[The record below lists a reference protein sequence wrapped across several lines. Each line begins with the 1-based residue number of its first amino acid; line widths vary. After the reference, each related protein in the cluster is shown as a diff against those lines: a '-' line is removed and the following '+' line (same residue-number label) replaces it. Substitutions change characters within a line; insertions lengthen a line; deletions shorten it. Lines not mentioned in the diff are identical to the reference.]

1 MKATK
6 LFCFLLTAVFLF
18 TACSSSQQ
26 QENSNH
32 EKFIYRMADGTSLDW
47 NTSIGVPVKVN
58 LVSGKTTSVCID
70 PLCMHDSAECP
81 FFECYG
87 CAADGWILFFRRGW
101 TMRTENGTEGSEK
114 LCTYNAATG
123 EVHVLHDSSDAIV
136 YAGIHK
142 NTLYY
147 YLAQFS
153 FDEDTPYCIYRLYR
167 ADGVSGTVT
176 ELPLDKAY
184 KTVGG
189 YTSNSDYP
197 NILSIEDDRIYWKAY
212 TEDGGEVCYMTDLDG
227 QNRQE
232 LSAGSA
238 HGVVFHN
245 GWSYSIKGVSELI
258 DPDAG
263 RTPENLINT
272 YTLYRT
278 SLTDSTEEIVSE
290 GLNTP
295 NFLVTDR
302 YIFTM
307 DSFSSETKG
316 STQILHGCRI
326 YQMNHDGSART
337 VIAEN
342 EDDSFIGQQFGHN
355 AVMFGCYE
363 DAETTYLAFFFA
375 EINADGETVLSG
387 NTLILNTATGEFTV
401 SDSVG

>member
-6 LFCFLLTAVFLF
+6 LFCILLTVVFLF
-18 TACSSSQQ
+18 TACTSSEQ

-101 TMRTENGTEGSEK
+101 TMRTENGMEGSEK

-123 EVHVLHDSSDAIV
+123 EVHVLHESSDTIV

-153 FDEDTPYCIYRLYR
+153 FDEETPYCLYRLYR
-167 ADGVSGTVT
+167 ADGVSGTIT

-184 KTVGG
+184 QTVGG

-197 NILSIEDDRIYWKAY
+197 NILSIEDDRIYWKSH

-232 LSAGSA
+232 LAAVSAL
-238 HGVVFHN
+238 GVAFHD

-258 DPDAG
+258 DPEVG
-263 RTPENLINT
+263 RIPENLINT

-278 SLTDSTEEIVSE
+278 SLTDETEEIVSE
-290 GLNTP
+290 GMNTP
-295 NFLVTDR
+295 NFIVTDR

-307 DSFSSETKG
+307 DSLIAETKG
-316 STQILHGCRI
+316 STELLHGCRI
-326 YQMNHDGSART
+326 WKMNPDGSERT
-337 VIAEN
+337 VISET
-342 EDDSFIGQQFGHN
+342 EDYSFIGLRFQHDS
-355 AVMFGCYE
+355 VMFGYYE
-363 DAETTYLAFFFA
+363 DAEAEYLAFFFA
-375 EINADGETVLSG
+375 EANTDGETALSG

-401 SDSVG
+401 SEYIG

>member
-1 MKATK
+1 MKLTK
-6 LFCFLLTAVFLF
+6 LLCIIFTAIYLF
-18 TACSSSQQ
+18 TACSSSVG

-32 EKFIYRMADGTSLDW
+32 EKFIYRMADGGALDW
-47 NTSIGVPVKVN
+47 NTSIGVPRKVN

-70 PLCMHDSAECP
+70 PLCMHDSEECP

-101 TMRTENGTEGSEK
+101 TMRTENGMEGSEK

-123 EVHVLHDSSDAIV
+123 EVHVLHESSDTIV

-153 FDEDTPYCIYRLYR
+153 FDEETPYCTYRLYR
-167 ADGVSGTVT
+167 ADGVSGTIT

-184 KTVGG
+184 QTVGG

-212 TEDGGEVCYMTDLDG
+212 TEDGGEVCYTTDLDG
-227 QNRQE
+227 LNRHE
-232 LSAGSA
+232 LAA
-238 HGVVFHN
+238 APALGVAFHD

-258 DPDAG
+258 DPEVG
-263 RTPENLINT
+263 RIPENLINT

-278 SLTDSTEEIVSE
+278 SLSDGTEEIVSE
-290 GLNTP
+290 GMNTP

-307 DSFSSETKG
+307 DGLTTETKG
-316 STQILHGCRI
+316 STALLHGCRI

-337 VIAEN
+337 VIAET
-342 EDDSFIGQQFGHN
+342 EDYSFIGQQFQHN

-363 DAETTYLAFFFA
+363 DTEAEHLALFFA
-375 EINADGETVLSG
+375 ETNTDGETALSE
-387 NTLILNTATGEFTV
+387 NTLILNTATGEFRV
-401 SDSVG
+401 SELVG